1 MLFCQ
6 LAVACCRLDSPP
18 LVIAQNHKL
27 AEFRPGKK
35 SLSLTTNMIQEQV
48 IRRAARK
55 ITNYIQKYATLVG
68 TEKKEEVFDLFDRM
82 HRFFPH
88 WVIMTCPVMHP
99 ELCYASKNARYILE
113 YEMKDLVEI
122 CKPENYYSF
131 VYEDDRMDLHDC
143 FMRMHTTMEGVSA
156 HEHAD
161 YRGVLHYRF
170 KKGNGN
176 YIYLRDERAT
186 LLLKGS
192 GNLYYSLMLDVT
204 EERIFTGVKFEF
216 FRQEETM
223 KKISEYKPSALRNTL
238 SKREKE
244 LVTLF
249 KQGFSVKEIAFHL
262 NISHYT
268 VRNIK
273 SRMFEKYHV
282 RSTNELLNMTA

>member
-1 MLFCQ
+1 
-6 LAVACCRLDSPP
+6 
-18 LVIAQNHKL
+18 
-27 AEFRPGKK
+27 
-35 SLSLTTNMIQEQV
+35 MIQEQV

-55 ITNYIQKYATLVG
+55 IINYIQKYATLVG
-68 TEKKEEVFDLFDRM
+68 TEKKEEVFELFDRM

-99 ELCYASKNARYILE
+99 EICYASKNAFYVLE
-113 YEMKDLVEI
+113 YEMEDLI
-122 CKPENYYSF
+122 QISKPENYYSF
-131 VYEDDRMDLHDC
+131 VHEDDRMDLHDC
-143 FMRMHTTMEGVSA
+143 FMQMHNIIESVSPA
-156 HEHAD
+156 EHQD

-186 LLLKGS
+186 LVLKGS

-204 EERIFTGVKFEF
+204 QERVFSGVKLEL

-223 KKISEYKPSALRNTL
+223 KKISEYKPLALRTTL

-244 LVTLF
+244 LVDLF

-262 NISHYT
+262 NISHHT

-273 SRMFEKYHV
+273 SRMFEKYNV
-282 RSTNELLNMTA
+282 RSTIELLNMTA